1 MQYKIENKYIEG
13 MYVGTCLLGISQS
26 SHRFFVCLS
35 QYSLLLAEYHT
46 VESIVV
52 LLLLL
57 YVAYKY
63 FTSLPSLAIIFLRL
77 RLLRNISRK
86 LKSCNKHTQSASILG
101 DEDGDACVTL
111 DVLTHR
117 WDSTRLP
124 RSAAAKR
131 KALPF

>member
-1 MQYKIENKYIEG
+1 M
-13 MYVGTCLLGISQS
+13 
-26 SHRFFVCLS
+26 
-35 QYSLLLAEYHT
+35 
-46 VESIVV
+46 

-63 FTSLPSLAIIFLRL
+63 FTSLASFPIIFLRL

-101 DEDGDACVTL
+101 DDDDEDDDACVTL